1 MPDDLL
7 SITIDSPDGADGML
21 IFDATPVR
29 SQNPWKPRAT
39 TMLETLLSM
48 SHDLEHGAYVITENE
63 DGWFQRAGFP
73 AERLISR
80 QAASRSLRGTR
91 LSSRLPPANSDP
103 MDIHM
108 KRRRLRFEAWWLQ
121 VERPVIVD
129 LTTRHREPGHPA
141 LVFFRP

>member
-1 MPDDLL
+1 MPYAPS
-7 SITIDSPDGADGML
+7 SITIDSPDKADGML

-29 SQNPWKPRAT
+29 SRNQWKPRST

-48 SHDLEHGAYVITENE
+48 SRDLEHGAYVITDNE
-63 DGWFQRAGFP
+63 DGWFQRAGFTT
-73 AERLISR
+73 ERLISL

-91 LSSRLPPANSDP
+91 LSAKLPPANSDP

-129 LTTRHREPGHPA
+129 LTT
-141 LVFFRP
+141 

>member
-1 MPDDLL
+1 MPDDLF
-7 SITIDSPDGADGML
+7 SITIDSPDKADGML

-29 SQNPWKPRAT
+29 SQNQWKPRST

-48 SHDLEHGAYVITENE
+48 SRDLEHGAYVITDNE
-63 DGWFQRAGFP
+63 DNWFQRAGF
-73 AERLISR
+73 RTGQLISK
-80 QAASRSLRGTR
+80 QAASRSLRGTH
-91 LSSRLPPANSDP
+91 LSSRLPPANHDP

-129 LTTRHREPGHPA
+129 LTT
-141 LVFFRP
+141 

>member
-1 MPDDLL
+1 MPHAPL
-7 SITIDSPDGADGML
+7 SILIDRPDRADGML
-21 IFDATPVR
+21 ILDATPVR
-29 SQNPWKPRAT
+29 SQNQWKPRAT

-48 SHDLEHGAYVITENE
+48 SRDLEHGAYVITDNE

-73 AERLISR
+73 IERIISQ
-80 QAASRSLRGTR
+80 QAASRSLRSTH
-91 LSSRLPPANSDP
+91 LSSRLPAANSDP

-129 LTTRHREPGHPA
+129 LTT
-141 LVFFRP
+141 

>member
-7 SITIDSPDGADGML
+7 SIMLDSPDRADGML
-21 IFDATPVR
+21 IFDTTPSR
-29 SQNPWKPRAT
+29 SQNKWKPRST

-48 SHDLEHGAYVITENE
+48 SRDLEHGAYVITDNE
-63 DGWFQRAGFP
+63 DGWFQRAGFSVD
-73 AERLISR
+73 RILSR
-80 QAASRSLRGTR
+80 QAASRSLRGPY
-91 LSSRLPPANSDP
+91 LSNRLPAANSDP

-129 LTTRHREPGHPA
+129 LTA
-141 LVFFRP
+141 